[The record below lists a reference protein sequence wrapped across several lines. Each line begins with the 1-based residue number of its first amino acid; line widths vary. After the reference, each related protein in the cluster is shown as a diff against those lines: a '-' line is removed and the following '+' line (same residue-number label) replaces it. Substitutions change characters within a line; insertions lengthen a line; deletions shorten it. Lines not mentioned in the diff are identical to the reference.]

1 MLFKSCNR
9 RDKAIRFQR
18 FSTQSSRVVLKTLNG
33 QKERK
38 GKEKRET
45 KTIEG

>member
-1 MLFKSCNR
+1 MLFKSCSR

-18 FSTQSSRVVLKTLNG
+18 FSTQSSRVVLKTLNDK
-33 QKERK
+33 KERK